1 MSSRG
6 TSAASVGGFKLP
18 AVTVVPGKEL
28 VTIRIEI
35 RSDRIGILAD
45 ISKLIAE
52 RGFNVING
60 VLQVECGRGFILLV
74 VERAGDIPLDDL
86 RGALSG
92 VEGVGEVLCE
102 ESTTLG
108 LAISTH
114 LFPLTRDGV
123 RIISLSELGLRALIE
138 NLSRMIGEGAS
149 NAVLF
154 RIGYE
159 MGKGFAEGHLRIAKD
174 IGIKDPLEVIARVT
188 TPLYT
193 ASGYGIAS
201 VSELRGKILL
211 RIRDNIEALQRT
223 SSGPSCFLTKGMWKG
238 VLEVILKRVVSIEEV
253 KCQAAGSDYCEFE
266 VTTNPLSL
274 T

>member
-18 AVTVVPGKEL
+18 AVTVAPGKEL
-28 VTIRIEI
+28 VTICIEI

-74 VERAGDIPLDDL
+74 VERAGDTPLDDL

-159 MGKGFAEGHLRIAKD
+159 MGKGFAETYS
-174 IGIKDPLEVIARVT
+174 EIARKSGIEDPIDVMRYVMARM
-188 TPLYT
+188 LA
-193 ASGYGIAS
+193 ASGWAKAQIEVSERTLRVILKDGLEAIAS
-201 VSELRGKILL
+201 GRSE
-211 RIRDNIEALQRT
+211 
-223 SSGPSCFLTKGMWKG
+223 GPSCYFTKGIIAG
-238 VLEVILKRVVSIEEV
+238 ALTRILRSPVEVSEM
-253 KCQAAGSDYCEFE
+253 KCQAAGGDHCEFSI
-266 VTTNPLSL
+266 TRD
-274 T
+274 